1 MAVITT
7 KILLELCCIILL
19 LLNNALSLRK
29 EEEDPYTSTDPS
41 KREPTPCEICK
52 YFATEF
58 KTRLAESAKSKEI
71 LETGHGLDKKKRFA
85 YLTSDLRLI
94 EALQD
99 PHICEK
105 ILEYNVH
112 AEREGSLRYEKGMSE
127 TFQTLHGLVD
137 KGVHVELGIP
147 HELWDTPSAEV
158 TKMHRSCFKL
168 AEDYEEDIEDWYY
181 NHQNDEDFMSYLCE
195 KRYLKS
201 VNWDK
206 SCLYEKW
213 TGKEKRKDLIDDE
226 HMKGDTHS
234 HDDL

>member
-1 MAVITT
+1 MSIYNVILLGLMITLAVHDGVYTT
-7 KILLELCCIILL
+7 KEV
-19 LLNNALSLRK
+19 
-29 EEEDPYTSTDPS
+29 EDPYTSTDPS

-58 KTRLAESAKSKEI
+58 KLRLAESDKSKEM
-71 LETGHGLDKKKRFA
+71 LATGHGLDKKKVFA
-85 YLTSDLRLI
+85 YKTSELRLI
-94 EALQD
+94 EALID

-127 TFQTLHGLVD
+127 TFQTLNALKN
-137 KGVHVELGIP
+137 KGVQVELGIP

-158 TKMHRSCFKL
+158 TKMHRACFKL
-168 AEDYEEDIEDWYY
+168 AERYEEDIEDWYY
-181 NHQNDEDFMSYLCE
+181 NHQEEEEFISYLCE

-206 SCLYEKW
+206 SCLKETW
-213 TGKEKRKDLIDDE
+213 TGVEKRKDLADE
-226 HMKGDTHS
+226 HDQRKGDFHE